1 MTARRMARR
10 VVLLAVMFA
19 ATAAAP
25 GCKRATGVG
34 AGDLAPEFVLPR
46 LDGTVQKLSNY
57 RGNVVLV
64 NLWAT
69 WCPPCVEEMPVL
81 DRISAEYRDRGLVL
95 LGLAGDDDPSRV
107 RAFLEERPV
116 DFEVLLDQGG
126 EVGTRYGITAYPET
140 FVIDRDGRV
149 ITKFVGPLP
158 AGPEGPSAA
167 VRNVIE
173 AALAR
178 GA

>member
-1 MTARRMARR
+1 MTDRRGAARAM
-10 VVLLAVMFA
+10 LLALVV
-19 ATAAAP
+19 AAAAIP
-25 GCKRATGVG
+25 GCKRAGGVG

-69 WCPPCVEEMPVL
+69 WCPPCIEEMPVL
-81 DRISAEYRDRGLVL
+81 DRISSEYRDRGLVL
-95 LGLAGDDDPSRV
+95 LGLAGDDDPERV
-107 RAFLEERPV
+107 RAFLEKSPV

-158 AGPEGPSAA
+158 AGPGGPSAE
-167 VRNVIE
+167 VRSVIE